1 MANSAEDIGGSREG
15 ANDEAELAQIVRM
28 TLALGRGA
36 PIKVVP
42 AEPVSHIL
50 RPNPLLLS
58 DQSGRDKT

>member
-1 MANSAEDIGGSREG
+1 VANSAEDIGGSREG
-15 ANDEAELAQIVRM
+15 ANDEAELAQIIRT

-42 AEPVSHIL
+42 AEPVIL